1 MTTSLA
7 KKPAAFM
14 REQTQAFRDHSAAM
28 ERLRDRFL
36 AGLARLQAEYFDGVK
51 RTTDAMTQATA
62 PDQAPTTEQNAE
74 TASPTQ

>member
-62 PDQAPTTEQNAE
+62 PVEEAPVTEQKAE
-74 TASPTQ
+74 AASQ